1 MKQVSE
7 PRCYRF
13 SRTGFNL
20 PSLFVIGL
28 IGTAYY
34 RWSKRGA
41 SVYTKKQHQDYD
53 WKEVKNHCPAALFE
67 FSCLKFM
74 TFHVLKSSHPSH
86 PYHPCPCPVKNPECS
101 YWLWIGYESNN
112 SCGQSPRTFIKSR
125 IHCFLWKTFQG
136 QKGTNLFWFSRCA
149 CLLLLMAVDKFCSN
163 FNGQKPYVEVSW
175 NGGAPKS
182 I

>member
-7 PRCYRF
+7 PKCYKF

-34 RWSKRGA
+34 RWSKRGG
-41 SVYTKKQHQDYD
+41 SVYSNKNNTKTMTGRRSA
-53 WKEVKNHCPAALFE
+53 KNHC
-67 FSCLKFM
+67 
-74 TFHVLKSSHPSH
+74 HPS
-86 PYHPCPCPVKNPECS
+86 HPCPCPVKNPNV
-101 YWLWIGYESNN
+101 LIGYESLWI
-112 SCGQSPRTFIKSR
+112 SPRTFIKSR
-125 IHCFLWKTFQG
+125 IHCFLFVENLSRA
-136 QKGTNLFWFSRCA
+136 KGTNLLWFSRCA
-149 CLLLLMAVDKFCSN
+149 SLLLLMAVDKFCSD